1 MTFLKRLSAILLAL
15 LLLLQLT
22 ACSTP
27 DAINSVNNQSQTVS
41 NTEISSDNT
50 TTSSEENTDFFESE
64 DNSSTNSEEASS
76 EVETSSNQNP
86 VNTNQSSL
94 KEETSSKENTTS
106 STKPVTSDT
115 KQENDNSSKEDKPQ
129 KPAYDYTKPLCNH
142 DSGYTD
148 PYKNVNKTA
157 FYSNYKTACCNLEA
171 KYRSNHGL
179 LSGSL
184 DVPGQY
190 VQEASNRP
198 KSQNKFIRNTS
209 ELYLDNGNTYIVID
223 AAGKEVLRIHK
234 AGGYIT
240 LEEVAAYMFAFG
252 GNEQIPANYTSSK
265 KTKPSSSI
273 WGEYLR
279 VNHSYF
285 IGDTDR
291 YPYEPELPNISGCG
305 GDLRYYEM
313 DIGTTGTV
321 TPGYAAKP
329 YIDGNKVNRGAAR
342 IVYARYDLNQNGT
355 IENNEVYVFYT
366 HNHYNDFREYLNYYG
381 GWGEMFGNVT
391 GGGEYSSETKA
402 NPTPYVPTAYANLSK
417 QQ

>member
-1 MTFLKRLSAILLAL
+1 MTFLKRLIAILVAL
-15 LLLLQLT
+15 LLIAQLV
-22 ACSTP
+22 ACSTEQSASHV
-27 DAINSVNNQSQTVS
+27 DSVPQIESGD
-41 NTEISSDNT
+41 EISSENT
-50 TTSSEENTDFFESE
+50 TTSSEDNTHVLDDNNSNEENS
-64 DNSSTNSEEASS
+64 NEAQS
-76 EVETSSNQNP
+76 SSNQNSIQEHP
-86 VNTNQSSL
+86 
-94 KEETSSKENTTS
+94 SSKEDTTS
-106 STKPVTSDT
+106 STKPVVPDEIP
-115 KQENDNSSKEDKPQ
+115 ENNTSSKEDKPQ
-129 KPAYDYTKPLCNH
+129 EPTYDYTKPLCNH
-142 DSGYTD
+142 DIDYSD
-148 PYKNVNKTA
+148 PYTGVNKTT

-171 KYRSNHGL
+171 KYRSKHGL

-198 KSQNKFIRNTS
+198 KSQGKFIRNTS
-209 ELYLDNGNTYIVID
+209 ELYLDNGNTYIVINSD
-223 AAGKEVLRIHK
+223 GKEILRIHK

-285 IGDTDR
+285 IGDTDK

-342 IVYARYDLNQNGT
+342 IVYTRYDLNKNGT
-355 IENNEVYVFYT
+355 IENDEVYVFYT

-391 GGGEYSSETKA
+391 GGGEYSSETRA
-402 NPTPYVPTAYANLSK
+402 NPTPYVLTAYANLSK
-417 QQ
+417 PQ